1 MRIVSLVQIT
11 LAAGVVA
18 ATLLQFVGA
27 LYVREYAKALWMKEL
42 REEAKVVACEE
53 RRILSLCVERDGRMP
68 VIFEEEEEIGEKFA

>member
-1 MRIVSLVQIT
+1 MSLAQIT

-27 LYVREYAKALWMKEL
+27 LYVRGYAKALWMKEL
-42 REEAKVVACEE
+42 REEARVVACEE

-68 VIFEEEEEIGEKFA
+68 IIFEEEEIGEKCA